1 MNPDTSRTPVKPF
14 LLETDEDGRVHLT
27 VRTTHYNSWNYP
39 IVTSSTVDE
48 TFATANAARAHAKE
62 HLPAYAA
69 PTVLEL
75 VEALPRTPSGKVRR
89 RDLA

>member
-14 LLETDEDGRVHLT
+14 LLETDEEGRVHLT

-62 HLPAYAA
+62 HFGAQAGQF
-69 PTVLEL
+69 
-75 VEALPRTPSGKVRR
+75 ALK
-89 RDLA
+89 